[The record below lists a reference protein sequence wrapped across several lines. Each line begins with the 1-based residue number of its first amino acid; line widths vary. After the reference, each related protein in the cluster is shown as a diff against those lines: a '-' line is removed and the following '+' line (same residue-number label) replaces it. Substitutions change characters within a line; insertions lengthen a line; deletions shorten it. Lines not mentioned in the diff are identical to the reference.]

1 MTKNESYDEVKSKTF
16 KFGGVG
22 DFIKGTLTGVTKTTT
37 KDAYGKLSQ
46 IYSVL
51 GEEGTYLDSQKNEK
65 TGKYVVDSE
74 PTIVEKGK
82 DYNFFISEVKGVVIG
97 AMKDVVIG
105 QKFMIKFTDLKPTD
119 KGNDAK
125 IIKVF
130 AGKTADGKPL
140 MNKEWLST
148 KTETAD
154 DVYNEL
160 ENLPE

>member
-22 DFIKGTLTGVTKTTT
+22 DFIKGTLVGTTKTTT
-37 KDAYGKLSQ
+37 KDAYGKLSY

-51 GEEGTYLDSQKNEK
+51 AEEGTFLGSTKNEK
-65 TGKYVVDSE
+65 TGKWVIDSE
-74 PTIVEKGK
+74 PTVIKEGD
-82 DYNFFISEVKGVVIG
+82 DYNFFVSEGKGVVVG
-97 AMKDVVIG
+97 AMKDLALG

-130 AGKTADGKPL
+130 AGKDANGKPL
-140 MNKEWLST
+140 MNKEWLES
-148 KTETAD
+148 KAGVDEAYD
-154 DVYNEL
+154 EL
-160 ENLPE
+160 NP